1 MTRLVDRA
9 ACLSLLLAAC
19 ATGSESP
26 KQAPVVDEELGEPGC
41 VDCVLSD
48 AQNYR
53 YTAELAVDVQPGRS
67 DGSPVLIDWSG
78 LSEDVHGHVRGV
90 DFDVEEALLLVFLE
104 LTPAEI
110 SASLASD
117 QLRQSDVSLY
127 ATCSPTED
135 RCRLEDFGVLGG
147 DQDLEQYYTEDR
159 GTWMVLL
166 RSSMEAGAHT
176 MVFLPP
182 RAEGASDVSI
192 DDNTAQLDVEVD
204 FRSAPA
210 LVADPGGGTVLDWS
224 ELGRD
229 GLGNELD
236 SYTLSRLILAR
247 YTEGPEALEQKVFD
261 LERVAGELYEANI
274 SGRTSLTLDE
284 LAPALASQSL
294 GADET
299 WLLGL
304 YCESCTNPAPKFV
317 ARVEWEPAADA
328 EAVPTT
334 R

>member
-1 MTRLVDRA
+1 
-9 ACLSLLLAAC
+9 
-19 ATGSESP
+19 
-26 KQAPVVDEELGEPGC
+26 
-41 VDCVLSD
+41 
-48 AQNYR
+48 
-53 YTAELAVDVQPGRS
+53 
-67 DGSPVLIDWSG
+67 
-78 LSEDVHGHVRGV
+78 
-90 DFDVEEALLLVFLE
+90 VEEALLLVFLE

-127 ATCSPTED
+127 ATCVPTED

-182 RAEGASDVSI
+182 EAGGTTDVGI
-192 DDNTAQLDVEVD
+192 DDNTAQLDVAVD
-204 FRSAPA
+204 FRSAAA
-210 LVADPGGGTVLDWS
+210 LRADPGGDTVLDWS
-224 ELGRD
+224 GLGRD

-236 SYTLSRLILAR
+236 SYTLSRMILAR
-247 YTEGPEALEQKVFD
+247 YSDGPAALEQQVFD
-261 LERVAGELYEANI
+261 LERVAEVLYEADI
-274 SGRTSLTLDE
+274 SGRTSLRLDE
-284 LAPALASQSL
+284 LAPDLAGAPP

-299 WLLGL
+299 WLVGL
-304 YCESCTNPAPKFV
+304 YCGSCTNPAPKFV
-317 ARVEWEPAADA
+317 ARVEWAPAAG
-328 EAVPTT
+328 